1 MIKFLAVILVCLVGV
16 GAMFFDWNKAPQAH
30 VEFNTAH
37 SRDLIEN
44 VSLRTMDG
52 RSFNLHEMKEPVIL
66 LHFWATWC
74 APCVTEFPLLI
85 ELLEAM
91 DGQVAMVA
99 VSMDYK
105 LDPLERFKA
114 QFERPDLPIYWV
126 HDNDFKL
133 TTKHFKV
140 KQAPETYLIGPDR
153 RIDGK
158 IIGQYDWAS
167 DEIRQKLTLLRVG
180 TTSR

>member
-1 MIKFLAVILVCLVGV
+1 MVKILAVILVCAAGI
-16 GAMFFDWNKAPQAH
+16 GAMFFDWKRAPQAH
-30 VEFNTAH
+30 VEFSTAQA
-37 SRDLIEN
+37 RELVEN
-44 VSLRTMDG
+44 VSMQTMAGDA
-52 RSFNLHEMKEPVIL
+52 FKLHDVKEPVVL

-74 APCVTEFPLLI
+74 APCVVEFPLLI
-85 ELLEAM
+85 KLLEAM

-105 LDPLERFKA
+105 AEPLERFKA

-126 HDNDFKL
+126 HDSDFRL
-133 TTKHFKV
+133 TTKHFKIT
-140 KQAPETYLIGPDR
+140 QAPETYLIGPDR

-158 IIGQYDWAS
+158 IVGQYNWDS

-180 TTSR
+180 TISQ